1 MSRVIVGRVAAD
13 VALVA
18 QHLGY
23 EVVKTFS
30 DGNAVLRVDGIPV
43 IESATPDHVRDKVV
57 YGNLPLPLACLA
69 REVWVVEFE
78 GTPPRGQEY
87 TLADMLDAGASLR
100 PYVVRAGTREQDT
113 ARAC

>member
-1 MSRVIVGRVAAD
+1 MSRVIVSRVAAD

-18 QHLGY
+18 RHLGY
-23 EVVKTFS
+23 E
-30 DGNAVLRVDGIPV
+30 VDGIPV
-43 IESATPDHVRDKVV
+43 IATATPDHVRDKVV

>member
-1 MSRVIVGRVAAD
+1 MSRVIVSRVAAT

-18 QHLGY
+18 KHLGY
-23 EVVKTFS
+23 EVVKTLS
-30 DGNAVLRVDGIPV
+30 DGNAVIA
-43 IESATPDHVRDKVV
+43 SATRDDVRDKVV
-57 YGNLPLPLACLA
+57 YGDLPLHLACLA

-87 TLADMLDAGASLR
+87 TLADMLDAGACLR
-100 PYVVRAGTREQDT
+100 PYVVRAGTREQGT